1 MPGEYN
7 GITYPLFY
15 FSRRDVSDR
24 DWIFQR
30 MAVIPKS
37 KQLEVA
43 EEYERLFLRNKPN
56 GRKPANTYLHEIASY
71 YRDKRKEGLAN
82 ARSQIK
88 M

>member
-7 GITYPLFY
+7 GVTYPLWY
-15 FSRRDVSDR
+15 HHRGKSDR

-37 KQLEVA
+37 KQQEVA
-43 EEYERLFLRNKPN
+43 EEYERLFLRSKPN
-56 GRKPANTYLHEIASY
+56 GRRPANEYLHKIASY

-88 M
+88 V